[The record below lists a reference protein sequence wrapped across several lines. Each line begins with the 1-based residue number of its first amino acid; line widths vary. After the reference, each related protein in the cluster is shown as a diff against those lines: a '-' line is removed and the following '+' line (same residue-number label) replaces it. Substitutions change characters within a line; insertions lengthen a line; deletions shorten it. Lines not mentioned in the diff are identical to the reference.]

1 MALKKGNPWLQKL
14 SLSILSLHENGVM
27 EDLDQEWI
35 LLNNSACQTKDSFPS
50 TLGLA
55 NMAGVFML
63 VAGGI
68 IVGIFLIFV
77 EIAYKKRKDKKL
89 REYDLSRKAFA
100 NWRKNV
106 EVKNRFFYKINSKT
120 KIFFF
125 FLSII

>member
-1 MALKKGNPWLQKL
+1 MKIFFSSAFALKKGNPWLQKL
-14 SLSILSLHENGVM
+14 SLSILSLHENGIM

-35 LLNNSACQTKDSFPS
+35 SLNNTTCQSKDSFPS
-50 TLGLA
+50 TLGLT

-68 IVGIFLIFV
+68 IVGIFLILV

-89 REYDLSRKAFA
+89 REYELARKAFA

-106 EVKNRFFYKINSKT
+106 EV
-120 KIFFF
+120 
-125 FLSII
+125 